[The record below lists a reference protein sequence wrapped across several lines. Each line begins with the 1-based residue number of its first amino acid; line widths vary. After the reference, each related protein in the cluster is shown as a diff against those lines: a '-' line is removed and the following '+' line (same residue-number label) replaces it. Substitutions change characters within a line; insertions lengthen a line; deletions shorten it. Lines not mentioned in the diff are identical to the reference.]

1 MPEPKQ
7 PERSDHLDLQI
18 PGTLPTIPLRDLVVF
33 PTMVF
38 PLLIGRQSTLKAV
51 DKATESDRLVFLVAQ
66 RDPAQEAPSG
76 RDLFRVG
83 VVGRIMQTL
92 KLPNG
97 LVKVLVEGL
106 ARAGVV
112 RIHREGEGFV
122 SEISVWEETDTV
134 STEIEGASRHALEMF
149 REYVQLNR
157 NLPDEILFSASAIAT
172 SRRLPDFIM
181 GYVNVEMDTKQ
192 RILEIRTLFDRM
204 VAISRLLEKEIEIL
218 KIEKSIDSQ
227 VREKISRSQRNFYL
241 QEQMRIIKKE
251 LGEDIDEDFSDIILY
266 RKKIKKANLPTPV
279 KEKAVEELDK
289 LKGMPML
296 SPEATVIKN
305 YLDWIT
311 ALPWTQKTDD
321 NINITGAQRILNE
334 DHFGLEKPKERI
346 LEHLAVLQRV
356 GDVRGQI
363 ICLVGPPGVGKTS
376 LGRSIARAMGRN
388 FVRVS
393 LGGIRDEAEIRGHR
407 RTYIGSMP
415 GRIIQSMKRA
425 ATVNPVF
432 LLDEVDKMSVDF
444 RGDPSSALLEVLD
457 PEQNKHFSD
466 HYLEVDYDLSQ
477 VMFITTAN
485 VRHNIPLPLQDRM
498 EIIELPGYLTHEK
511 TEIARQFLVPK
522 QLKEHGLKPEEVRF
536 SRSSVEGIIE
546 GYTREAGV
554 RELERDI
561 AKICRKVTRKRVEE
575 SQTRATSITKST
587 LEKYL
592 GVPRFRET
600 EVEEGSRVGMATG
613 LAWTSTGGEILNI
626 QVALMKGKGQL
637 TLTGQLGDVM
647 KESARAALS
656 YIRANAENLG
666 VNPDFYKTKEIHIHI
681 PEGAIP
687 KDGPSAG
694 VTLATALLS
703 ALRNEPVPADIAMTG
718 EITLRGNILAIGGL
732 AEKLMAARRANI
744 QRIIIP
750 RKNEKDLKEIAPAV
764 KSGLNIRLVGHIQEI
779 WKELFVGLGSSSSDA
794 KLPSKWVSPPQQPRP
809 S

>member
-7 PERSDHLDLQI
+7 PEHSDHLDLQI
-18 PGTLPTIPLRDLVVF
+18 PDTLPTIPLRDLVVF

-66 RDPAQEAPSG
+66 RDPAQEDPSG

-112 RIHREGEGFV
+112 RVHREGEGFM
-122 SEISVWEETDTV
+122 SQISIWQESDDV

-266 RKKIKKANLPTPV
+266 RKKIKKANLPTLV

-311 ALPWTQKTDD
+311 VLPWSQKTDD
-321 NINITGAQRILNE
+321 NIDITGAERILNE
-334 DHFGLEKPKERI
+334 DHYGLEKPKERI

-356 GDVRGQI
+356 GNARGQI
-363 ICLVGPPGVGKTS
+363 ICFVGPPGVGKTS

-425 ATVNPVF
+425 ATINPVF

-457 PEQNKHFSD
+457 PEQNRHFSD

-511 TEIARQFLVPK
+511 MEIAVQFLIPK
-522 QLKEHGLKPEEVRF
+522 QLKEHGLEKNEIQF
-536 SRSSVEGIIE
+536 SRSAIQWMIE

-561 AKICRKVTRKRVEE
+561 AKICRKVTRTRVEKAKE
-575 SQTRATSITKST
+575 HPTRISKTS

-592 GVPRFRET
+592 GIPRYHDT
-600 EVEEGSRVGMATG
+600 EIEEGNRVGMATG

-656 YIRANAENLG
+656 YIRANADALG

-718 EITLRGNILAIGGL
+718 EITLRGNILPIGGL
-732 AEKLMAARRANI
+732 AEKLMAARRAKI
-744 QRIIIP
+744 QHIIIP

-764 KSGLNIRLVGHIQEI
+764 KHGLNIKLVGHIQEI
-779 WKELFVGLGSSSSDA
+779 WKELFVGLPTSADIP
-794 KLPSKWVSPPQQPRP
+794 LPAKWVSHPQQPRP